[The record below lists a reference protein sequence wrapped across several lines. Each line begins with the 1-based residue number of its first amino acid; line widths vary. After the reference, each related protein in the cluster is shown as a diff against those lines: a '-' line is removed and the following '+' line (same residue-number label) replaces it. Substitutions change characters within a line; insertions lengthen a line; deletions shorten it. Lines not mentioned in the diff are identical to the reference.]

1 MDAEIILIIIKML
14 LGGIVAFLAILIMS
28 KTRASSWMFMMCGFL
43 FMYIS
48 LMFELFVSIGV
59 FKEPPIYIFGLPLF
73 SLLSMVIPNLFFSIG
88 LIIKLIKK

>member
-1 MDAEIILIIIKML
+1 MDSEIILIILKML
-14 LGGIVAFLAILIMS
+14 LGGFVAFLAILIMS

-43 FMYIS
+43 FLYIS

-59 FKEPPIYIFGLPLF
+59 LKEPPIYVFGLPLI
-73 SLLSMVIPNLFFSIG
+73 SLLSIIIPNLFFSIG

>member
-43 FMYIS
+43 FLYIS

-59 FKEPPIYIFGLPLF
+59 LKEPPIYVLGFEYSPD
-73 SLLSMVIPNLFFSIG
+73 
-88 LIIKLIKK
+88 IKLVYQTFKVIYK